1 MDINLEDGFLQ
12 NVHDTAGGAITDYR
26 LSFYGLCPD
35 CMQAESSAE

>member
-35 CMQAESSAE
+35 CMQAANAAE